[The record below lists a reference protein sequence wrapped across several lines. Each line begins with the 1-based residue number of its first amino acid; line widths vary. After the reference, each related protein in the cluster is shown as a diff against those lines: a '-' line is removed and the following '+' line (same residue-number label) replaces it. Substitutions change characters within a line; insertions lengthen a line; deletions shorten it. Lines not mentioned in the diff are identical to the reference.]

1 MEMKMIPEENKLTR
15 SNYNGVTF
23 LLPVIVNLLWILL
36 SSLSKKARVNKRINT
51 TTIRYLSQM
60 WR

>member
-1 MEMKMIPEENKLTR
+1 MKINWMEMKMIPEENKLTQ

-36 SSLSKKARVNKRINT
+36 SSLSKKAPVNKRINT
-51 TTIRYLSQM
+51 NTI
-60 WR
+60 

>member
-1 MEMKMIPEENKLTR
+1 MKINWMEMKMIPEENKLTQ

-36 SSLSKKARVNKRINT
+36 SSLSKKAPVNKRINT
-51 TTIRYLSQM
+51 TTI
-60 WR
+60 

>member
-1 MEMKMIPEENKLTR
+1 MEMKMIPEENKLTQ

-36 SSLSKKARVNKRINT
+36 SSLSKTARVNKRINT
-51 TTIRYLSQM
+51 TTI
-60 WR
+60 

>member
-1 MEMKMIPEENKLTR
+1 MKINETEMKMIPKENKLTQ

-51 TTIRYLSQM
+51 TTI
-60 WR
+60 

>member
-1 MEMKMIPEENKLTR
+1 MEMKMIPEENKLTQ

-51 TTIRYLSQM
+51 TTI
-60 WR
+60 

>member
-1 MEMKMIPEENKLTR
+1 MKINSMEMKMIPEENKLTQ

-51 TTIRYLSQM
+51 TTI
-60 WR
+60 